1 MSYEPPVEPP
11 TSDRHARDTFRILIL
26 DKKEH
31 VDRLK
36 DACQDAG
43 HSVVG
48 AQSIKEA
55 FSFLDGKD
63 HADVIVCAAHMEDE
77 SMFEFL
83 RRVQED
89 ENHMDVM
96 VLMLALESGPMGVQT
111 SASTERTGRALGAD
125 AYITMP
131 RFDAVALI
139 DAIKQLLPE
148 VPNLEQEKQADRKR
162 ERDSERDDA

>member
-11 TSDRHARDTFRILIL
+11 TSERHARDTFRIRIL
-26 DKKEH
+26 DKPEH

-48 AQSIKEA
+48 AHTIEEA
-55 FSFLDGKD
+55 FAFLDGQD

-83 RRVQED
+83 RRVRDD
-89 ENHMDVM
+89 EQHKNVM
-96 VLMLALESGPMGVQT
+96 ILMLALESGPIGIQT
-111 SASTERTGRALGAD
+111 SASTERAGRALGAD

-131 RFDAVALI
+131 TFDAVALI
-139 DAIKQLLPE
+139 DAIEKLLPE
-148 VPNLEQEKQADRKR
+148 VPNLEQEKQADLKR
-162 ERDSERDDA
+162 ERDRGSDDA